1 MKKNKLAAF
10 LLLLLGTLTTNAQKK
25 SDPDSLAKEAS
36 KTEIWEPIP
45 AIVTPGKNSFEA
57 PSDAIVLFNGKNTN
71 AFQKIDGS
79 PVGWK
84 IDQQGILNVVKG
96 SGYIQTKESFGSCQL
111 HIEWRTPLA
120 IAGSSQTRGN
130 SGIFL
135 MGRYELQVL
144 DSYNNPTY
152 ANGQAGSIYKQ
163 YIPLVNACKK
173 PGEWQSYDIIF
184 TAPQFFSDGT
194 LQQPAYI
201 TVLQNGV
208 LIQNHVAI
216 KGNTEWVGAP
226 AYKAHNAK
234 EPLAIQDHGLD
245 GGNPDSF
252 RNIWI
257 RNLQ

>member
-1 MKKNKLAAF
+1 MKKTTLAI
-10 LLLLLGTLTTNAQKK
+10 LLLIMVCNLNINAQKK
-25 SDPDSLAKEAS
+25 ADPDSLGKEAQ
-36 KTEIWEPIP
+36 KTEVWEPVPIL
-45 AIVTPGKNSFEA
+45 VTPGKTNSDA
-57 PSDAIVLFNGKNTN
+57 PSDAIILFNGKNTN
-71 AFQKIDGS
+71 AFQKTDGS
-79 PVGWK
+79 AVGWK

-111 HIEWRTPLA
+111 HIEWRTPIA

-173 PGEWQSYDIIF
+173 PGDWQSYDIIF
-184 TAPQFFSDGT
+184 TAPEFFSDGS

-201 TVLQNGV
+201 TVLHNGV

-216 KGNTEWVGAP
+216 KGNTEWIGAP
-226 AYKAHNAK
+226 AYKVHKTK

-257 RNLQ
+257 RPL